1 MKCEARSNKLGTLLS
16 VFRIEG
22 VNNSPDMKTNS
33 ITEALQYITDDQSSS
48 FDAAPAF
55 AELDTLLNSHAAL
68 VGALEGLLGLRC
80 IKAVET
86 IGEADANKA
95 SEAVKTA
102 RAALALAGKV
112 EVAP

>member
-1 MKCEARSNKLGTLLS
+1 MSKDGGSPCDEANAQLIVTA
-16 VFRIEG
+16 V
-22 VNNSPDMKTNS
+22 
-33 ITEALQYITDDQSSS
+33 
-48 FDAAPAF
+48 
-55 AELDTLLNSHAAL
+55 NSHAAL

-95 SEAVKTA
+95 SEAVKDA

-112 EVAP
+112 EVLP